1 MEFYEILDKMKRKSA
16 ALLIFCVL
24 DRIPIIAYG
33 EDSNEIDEFLM
44 DLSNIIYFRKEF
56 VFYTEFVS
64 KNEYDE
70 LIQNEDID
78 YNSPRIY
85 IRCPCSVPLKELN
98 QFDNFSSWII
108 GRKLSEGK
116 DEINTIKNLITS
128 KIKVFLSVYFS
139 SGSINLELEGIS
151 EKHIDITLEQNILQ
165 KISQDTEKAVVKM
178 KRVLL
183 ERTKSEEIDKE
194 MIKTLLDF
202 ESEKNEV
209 KSSILKKELE
219 NFHSGS
225 KRAFFILNRLKLLN
239 DMKISTRIG
248 SKTLL
253 ETIDYEDASISR
265 ILSFIYKEWKEDFS
279 NLIEEGKKVDIGDKI
294 QSLFG

>member
-108 GRKLSEGK
+108 GRKVSEGK

>member
-44 DLSNIIYFRKEF
+44 DLSNIVYFRKEF

-108 GRKLSEGK
+108 GRKVSEGK

-194 MIKTLLDF
+194 MIMTLLDF